1 MAALLRKYGLFYLA
15 HATTFFFLCAYSLAT
30 NAPNYPFLPAI
41 FFPIY
46 LSSAVALSEHNAGDP
61 LLGILPL
68 TPGEVMKVKFLL
80 AFVFVIV
87 GWLNMG
93 LFTMLK
99 GLEPQLTW
107 QVMKL
112 NTLGSIYSLLLAA
125 AYQLGIHF
133 FGWKIFQKILIL
145 GIVMFAIFD
154 IAFFVGIAK
163 SGHNPPGDFPLVPF
177 LDSLPMLVLGVL
189 TLAAVF
195 VYNLALHRGSWKAA

>member
-1 MAALLRKYGLFYLA
+1 MVALLRKYSLFYLV

-46 LSSAVALSEHNAGDP
+46 LSSAVAISERNAGDP
-61 LLGILPL
+61 ILGILPL
-68 TPGEVMKVKFLL
+68 SPGEIMKVKFLL

-87 GWLNMG
+87 GWFNMG

-99 GLEPQLTW
+99 GLEPHLTW

-112 NTLGSIYSLLLAA
+112 NTLGSIYTLLLAA
-125 AYQLGIHF
+125 AFQLGIHF
-133 FGWKIFQKILIL
+133 FGWNIFQKILIL
-145 GIVMFAIFD
+145 SIVLFAVFS
-154 IAFFVGIAK
+154 IAFFVGIAE
-163 SGHNPPGDFPLVPF
+163 SGYNHPDEFPLVPF

-189 TLAAVF
+189 TLAAVA
-195 VYNLALHRGSWKAA
+195 VYNLALRRGPW